1 MESNV
6 NKSFRWSKKIWLL
19 SRTLPINENKFYH
32 SKDSVD
38 SFSHNYAYYRFVHCF
53 FFVNAINFHWLNIIF
68 VSLVIVV
75 LILANFFIPPTIG
88 SKLIVGLFNLAV
100 LCSYLLYFKTVL
112 PAGNVNTPL
121 IGNSFIIQKDAI
133 PLFCDVY
140 FSNFKFMW
148 YLFTSFFLQWVIGRG
163 DFFHSI
169 HHTISTLD
177 TTSIEIGTATD
188 IHSKLFIRS
197 YWDYPRGLAQGY

>member
-1 MESNV
+1 M
-6 NKSFRWSKKIWLL
+6 
-19 SRTLPINENKFYH
+19 
-32 SKDSVD
+32 
-38 SFSHNYAYYRFVHCF
+38 
-53 FFVNAINFHWLNIIF
+53 
-68 VSLVIVV
+68 V

-140 FSNFKFMW
+140 FSNFKFM
-148 YLFTSFFLQWVIGRG
+148 
-163 DFFHSI
+163 
-169 HHTISTLD
+169 
-177 TTSIEIGTATD
+177 
-188 IHSKLFIRS
+188 
-197 YWDYPRGLAQGY
+197 

>member
-1 MESNV
+1 MV
-6 NKSFRWSKKIWLL
+6 K
-19 SRTLPINENKFYH
+19 
-32 SKDSVD
+32 
-38 SFSHNYAYYRFVHCF
+38 YY
-53 FFVNAINFHWLNIIF
+53 F

-133 PLFCDVY
+133 PLFCDGIFCQALNLFDICLLVSFYNGSLVVAISSILSTILSLRWTRLPSKSAPPPTFIQSCLSGRIGTILGVSHKVIKY
-140 FSNFKFMW
+140 FLM
-148 YLFTSFFLQWVIGRG
+148 LF
-163 DFFHSI
+163 FFHLFVMPNL
-169 HHTISTLD
+169 TI
-177 TTSIEIGTATD
+177 
-188 IHSKLFIRS
+188 FF
-197 YWDYPRGLAQGY
+197 YCF